1 MTNPLTNEQRR
12 AFLSAP
18 DPRRYYA
25 AGAIEEA
32 RQRIVR
38 SIARSEG
45 PALVV
50 GAVGT
55 GKSLL
60 LAVLAEQFEPRM
72 SVVTLT
78 GAQLCTRRAL
88 LQMILGSLH
97 LPYRHMDEGE
107 LRLSILE
114 HLRGQ
119 SSSHPKLASEASR
132 EVNPPA
138 SRGVN
143 PPGPSAPSPRPR
155 RMLVLVDEAD
165 ALPTRL
171 LEELRV
177 LTNVVEQGVP
187 LVSLVLAGGP
197 ALEERFA
204 DPQLDKFSQRLACRC
219 YLAPLTREE
228 TFQYVRSQ
236 VSAVGVKPEK
246 WFDPEALAAVHAATG
261 GVPRLVNQLGDQLVW
276 LIEET
281 GCQPLD
287 AALVQQAWSD
297 LQQLPAPWNTDAH
310 SSLSSPHAASVGAHV
325 PADPNSSVIEFGE
338 LDESFESHGPF
349 EPHGTTAPAHDK
361 AVELFH
367 AEHTVPMPRGGA
379 FDDDMPASIPFA
391 QPGSRRNEDLGH
403 YHATIDAAE
412 HLVDS
417 LDEFDELELDSEPGH
432 ADLASGPSPPGRGQ
446 GEGAPS
452 SNSHAPAV
460 HTLFQNLATRPSS
473 PRLATD
479 AAAPIVP
486 TPASNS
492 QLATRNSQPFPELA
506 TENPFEED
514 FEEEEVLVDPYAEF
528 ETQLLRSARH
538 VMNRIDRTFAAELA
552 RCEMR
557 KSHPIHAPSALP
569 ASEPSPSGRG
579 QGEGAWKRN
588 SAVESTPA
596 PAAIAPAAKAPLVV
610 LDDAPVPAVIP
621 GKQLRRLFSTLETAA
636 PTPRARRG

>member
-88 LQMILGSLH
+88 LQMILGALH

-114 HLRGQ
+114 HLRGG
-119 SSSHPKLASEASR
+119 PK
-132 EVNPPA
+132 
-138 SRGVN
+138 
-143 PPGPSAPSPRPR
+143 PR
-155 RMLVLVDEAD
+155 RILVLVDEAD

-177 LTNVVEQGVP
+177 LTNVVDHGTP

-197 ALEERFA
+197 VLEERFA

-228 TFQYVRSQ
+228 TFQYIRSQ

-310 SSLSSPHAASVGAHV
+310 SSLSSPSSASVGAHV
-325 PADPNSSVIEFGE
+325 PADPNSGVIEFGE
-338 LDESFESHGPF
+338 LDEPF
-349 EPHGTTAPAHDK
+349 EAQGTTAPAHDK

-367 AEHTVPMPRGGA
+367 GEHASPMPRSAA

-391 QPGSRRNEDLGH
+391 QPGSRRNADLGR
-403 YHATIDAAE
+403 YSATIDAAE

-417 LDEFDELELDSEPGH
+417 LDEFDELDLELAPDEDAPTS
-432 ADLASGPSPPGRGQ
+432 APSPR
-446 GEGAPS
+446 PS
-452 SNSHAPAV
+452 V
-460 HTLFQNLATRPSS
+460 HTLFQNLATRPPVAKPSLAS
-473 PRLATD
+473 PSASESLLAPSTSRLA
-479 AAAPIVP
+479 P
-486 TPASNS
+486 TPEPTA
-492 QLATRNSQPFPELA
+492 
-506 TENPFEED
+506 ENPFDED
-514 FEEEEVLVDPYAEF
+514 FEEEEVLVDAYADF
-528 ETQLLRSARH
+528 ESQMLRSARH

-552 RCEMR
+552 RCEVR
-557 KSHPIHAPSALP
+557 KSSPLHAPSAP
-569 ASEPSPSGRG
+569 ALHNPSPRG
-579 QGEGAWKRN
+579 GAQGEGAPKRI
-588 SAVESTPA
+588 SATESTPA
-596 PAAIAPAAKAPLVV
+596 AVAPAAKAPPLVV
-610 LDDAPVPAVIP
+610 LDDAPAPAVIP

-636 PTPRARRG
+636 SNSPRARRG

>member
-114 HLRGQ
+114 HLRGG
-119 SSSHPKLASEASR
+119 
-132 EVNPPA
+132 PA
-138 SRGVN
+138 S
-143 PPGPSAPSPRPR
+143 STATTRPR

-197 ALEERFA
+197 MLEERFA

-246 WFDPEALAAVHAATG
+246 WFDPEALAAIHAATG

-310 SSLSSPHAASVGAHV
+310 SSLSSPPAASVGAHV
-325 PADPNSSVIEFGE
+325 PADSNSGVIEFGE
-338 LDESFESHGPF
+338 LDEPF
-349 EPHGTTAPAHDK
+349 ETRGAVAPAHDK

-367 AEHTVPMPRGGA
+367 AEHSVPMPRSEA

-417 LDEFDELELDSEPGH
+417 LDEFDELELDLVSEP
-432 ADLASGPSPPGRGQ
+432 SPSGRGQ

-452 SNSHAPAV
+452 SNSQGSSV
-460 HTLFQNLATRPSS
+460 HTLFQNLATRPGTTKPSLSS
-473 PRLATD
+473 P
-479 AAAPIVP
+479 AAQSPVLD
-486 TPASNS
+486 S
-492 QLATRNSQPFPELA
+492 QLATRNSQPLPELA
-506 TENPFEED
+506 TDNPFDED
-514 FEEEEVLVDPYAEF
+514 FEEEEVLVDPYADF
-528 ETQLLRSARH
+528 ESQLLRSARH

-557 KSHPIHAPSALP
+557 KSHPLHAPSAPP
-569 ASEPSPSGRG
+569 AAEPSPSGRG
-579 QGEGAWKRN
+579 QGEGAPKRA
-588 SAVESTPA
+588 SASESTPGA
-596 PAAIAPAAKAPLVV
+596 VAPAAKAPPLVV
-610 LDDAPVPAVIP
+610 IDDAPAPTVIP

-636 PTPRARRG
+636 NAPRARRG

>member
-119 SSSHPKLASEASR
+119 SSSHPKLASEASQGAH
-132 EVNPPA
+132 PPA
-138 SRGVN
+138 SRGVH
-143 PPGPSAPSPRPR
+143 PPGPTAPPKPR

-177 LTNVVEQGVP
+177 LTNVVEQGIP

-246 WFDPEALAAVHAATG
+246 WFDPEALAAIHAATG

-338 LDESFESHGPF
+338 LDEPFESHGPY
-349 EPHGTTAPAHDK
+349 EPHGTAAPAHDK

-417 LDEFDELELDSEPGH
+417 LDEFDELELDSEPLPSE
-432 ADLASGPSPPGRGQ
+432 LASVPSPSGRGQ

-460 HTLFQNLATRPSS
+460 HTLFQNLATRPTATKPS
-473 PRLATD
+473 PASPPASDFSLAPRASRLAPPPD
-479 AAAPIVP
+479 P
-486 TPASNS
+486 
-492 QLATRNSQPFPELA
+492 A
-506 TENPFEED
+506 TENPFDED
-514 FEEEEVLVDPYAEF
+514 FEEEEILVDPYAEF

-596 PAAIAPAAKAPLVV
+596 PAAIAPAAKAPPLVV
-610 LDDAPVPAVIP
+610 VDDAPAPAVVP

-636 PTPRARRG
+636 SNAPRARRG

>member
-38 SIARSEG
+38 SIARTEG

-88 LQMILGSLH
+88 LQMILGALH

-114 HLRGQ
+114 HLRGG
-119 SSSHPKLASEASR
+119 PK
-132 EVNPPA
+132 
-138 SRGVN
+138 
-143 PPGPSAPSPRPR
+143 PR
-155 RMLVLVDEAD
+155 RILVLVDEAD

-177 LTNVVEQGVP
+177 LTNVVEHGVP

-246 WFDPEALAAVHAATG
+246 WFDPEALAAIHAATG

-310 SSLSSPHAASVGAHV
+310 SSLSSPSSASVGAHV
-325 PADPNSSVIEFGE
+325 PADPNNGVIEFGE
-338 LDESFESHGPF
+338 LDEPFESHG
-349 EPHGTTAPAHDK
+349 TITPAHDK

-367 AEHTVPMPRGGA
+367 AEHSVPMPRSEA

-403 YHATIDAAE
+403 YSATIDAAE

-417 LDEFDELELDSEPGH
+417 LDEFDELELETEAHLASEPP
-432 ADLASGPSPPGRGQ
+432 AAPQPS
-446 GEGAPS
+446 
-452 SNSHAPAV
+452 V
-460 HTLFQNLATRPSS
+460 HTLFQNLATRPTVAKSS
-473 PRLATD
+473 LASPP
-479 AAAPIVP
+479 APAP
-486 TPASNS
+486 DSSS
-492 QLATRNSQPFPELA
+492 QLATRNSQPAPELA
-506 TENPFEED
+506 TDNPFDED

-528 ETQLLRSARH
+528 ETHLLRSTRH

-557 KSHPIHAPSALP
+557 KSSPIKP
-569 ASEPSPSGRG
+569 ATASPVRSD
-579 QGEGAWKRN
+579 ATA
-588 SAVESTPA
+588 SPVA
-596 PAAIAPAAKAPLVV
+596 PAAATLQPPASSLQPALVV
-610 LDDAPVPAVIP
+610 VDDAPAPAVIP

-636 PTPRARRG
+636 NAPRARRG